1 MLAAVN
7 VAPAHF
13 SHVADRIVFIRNACL
28 ADTLVMV
35 LTTDRMQLLTR
46 LLDVA
51 SLRQEVIAQNVAN
64 INTPGYSTLGV
75 SFEDALKEAVGAG
88 SPIGAVQAR
97 IEPTT
102 GGFERADGNNVDMDL
117 EVARLQKNALY
128 FQVYMQMLANDLA
141 QFRSAIKGQ

>member
-1 MLAAVN
+1 
-7 VAPAHF
+7 
-13 SHVADRIVFIRNACL
+13 
-28 ADTLVMV
+28 MV

-88 SPIGAVQAR
+88 TPIGSAQPKV
-97 IEPTT
+97 EPTT
-102 GGFERADGNNVDMDL
+102 GGMVRGDGNNVDMDL
-117 EVARLQKNALY
+117 EIARLQKNALY